1 MLLEH
6 KIKEAFEKKKNDI
19 RNYIWKGPKVKNSDG
34 KFVQETVRLVDC
46 PIDELKKYYNYCE
59 EMLYNTNS
67 KNPGRK
73 TLLEIIQDQSDRC
86 NTELFLRWQSKNLGI
101 SRFQFFNTN
110 KELYKNGLTLSFVVE
125 NCPGDYAKIPL
136 ALALD
141 GCLDTLGIFNRK
153 HLTTTFL
160 LQIGVWPT
168 DEERAE
174 FEKNKLPLNSE
185 NILKYL
191 EIDNSKHIYKIRLN
205 SKGIPSLKRMKSVT
219 SLKLKKYS
227 EMSNVQLETLRDK
240 ILPRL
245 EHKVKFHVKQ
255 WEERQ
260 DQIRKVL
267 EHKGCQVN

>member
-1 MLLEH
+1 MLMEY
-6 KIKEAFEKKKNDI
+6 KFKEAFEKKKNDV
-19 RNYIWKGPKVKNSDG
+19 RNYIWKGPKTKNSEG
-34 KFVQETVRLVDC
+34 KFVQETKRLVDC
-46 PIDELKKYYNYCE
+46 SIDELKKYYNYCE

-73 TLLEIIQDQSDRC
+73 TLLGIIHDQINRC
-86 NTELFLRWQSKNLGI
+86 NTELFLRWQSKNLGV
-101 SRFQFFNTN
+101 SRFQFFNNN
-110 KELYKNGLTLSFVVE
+110 KELYKKGVTVQFVVKD
-125 NCPGDYAKIPL
+125 CPGDFAEIPL

-141 GCLDTLGIFNRK
+141 GCLDTLGVFNRK

-174 FEKNKLPLNSE
+174 FEKNKLPLSSE

-205 SKGIPSLKRMKSVT
+205 SRGIASLKRMKSVT

-227 EMSNVQLETLRDK
+227 EMSNLQLETLRDK
-240 ILPRL
+240 VLLRL
-245 EHKVKFHVKQ
+245 ENKVQFHIKQ

-260 DQIRKVL
+260 DQIKRVL
-267 EHKGCQVN
+267 EHKGYSID